1 MGVWLLME
9 VACSCWR
16 CCHADFKSLFM
27 ELWYCWS
34 LLPFYGHSHHPMA
47 CRHWIREQWSLGS
60 TSTCHVQGIAKTEH
74 FIFSFR
80 EDYDRIIPWVW
91 KRPSLGNATSHW
103 IWVSHHCQLD
113 LSPFTT
119 KSLDSATQ
127 PVFNITLPELL
138 CLLGFAN
145 IPASSHAAMT

>member
-1 MGVWLLME
+1 MGVWLVME
-9 VACSCWR
+9 VACSCWS
-16 CCHADFKSLFM
+16 CCHADFKRLFM

-47 CRHWIREQWSLGS
+47 CRHWIREQWS

-80 EDYDRIIPWVW
+80 EDCEQMIESFHESGKDHPWGAPLVTGFE
-91 KRPSLGNATSHW
+91 SVTTANW
-103 IWVSHHCQLD
+103 IWVH
-113 LSPFTT
+113 SP
-119 KSLDSATQ
+119 LNLWTQ
-127 PVFNITLPELL
+127 PVFNITLSELL